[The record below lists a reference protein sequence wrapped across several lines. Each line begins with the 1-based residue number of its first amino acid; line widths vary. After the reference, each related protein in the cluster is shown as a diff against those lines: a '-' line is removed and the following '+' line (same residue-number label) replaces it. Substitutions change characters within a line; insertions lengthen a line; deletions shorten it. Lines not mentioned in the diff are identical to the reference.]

1 MEFLKTLILKYT
13 YGKAK
18 FRAWLFAF
26 LFKSSGK
33 NVEIFENC
41 RFYRHSNI
49 SLGNYVFIN
58 HSCELEAV
66 GGPITIGN
74 CVLLASGVK
83 LLTLK
88 REYTDSQRP
97 IYFQKHITNQH
108 ITIEDDVW
116 IGTNAVILPNVTIG
130 RGAIVGAGAVVSKDV
145 EPYAIVG
152 GIPAKKI
159 KARFSIH
166 KQRLAKKIDM
176 RTYWEERKL
185 HIFALCNVFSSGYV
199 TLSEDVTS
207 FPAFL

>member
-18 FRAWLFAF
+18 FRARILSY
-26 LFKSSGK
+26 LFKSSGE
-33 NVEIFENC
+33 NIEIFENC

-49 SLGNYVFIN
+49 SLGNNVFIN

-74 CVLLASGVK
+74 YVLLASGVK

-152 GIPAKKI
+152 GIPAKTIKYRFGKAQQK
-159 KARFSIH
+159 KAR
-166 KQRLAKKIDM
+166 RIDM
-176 RTYWEERKL
+176 RRYWEERKL
-185 HIFALCNVFSSGYV
+185 HIFALCNIFSTGFVS
-199 TLSEDVTS
+199 LSENSVG
-207 FPAFL
+207 FPALV